1 MSKLDDTRKKG
12 MNTLI
17 ALAVI
22 AVAVYVGFTPL
33 YSLIGG
39 GVAGAV
45 VGSSF
50 GAIFVI
56 ILTMYLLN
64 KQTEIE
70 QESKKSER
78 VFDEKVKVYKQIL
91 ETTKEI
97 VEDGSISDQEISKLP
112 FLMMELQ
119 MLGGD
124 ETISAYEKVFST
136 IIKEYDK
143 EQESEEVAIT
153 DKRKSEIYKKMS
165 EFSRSCRVDLG
176 VTDRAIN
183 DDVFNR
189 INGAIENSS
198 KVTAK
203 RRRSTNA
210 NYIDNREEFFKACE
224 EKRPKEIIILAQK
237 LHDALACEYST
248 EIESEK
254 FVFDYAFTKDK
265 ATNPKISIKA
275 AQTDKGALTRICTIL
290 IKNKEL
296 GIETIF
302 KSPNFNYR
310 QLKIGDV
317 FFQHANVF
325 WKESS
330 LNLDNSNK
338 TSILS
343 AARNKYLAELKAG
356 VANLDEST
364 LKILLFAINESKKVV
379 HDHKKLPRT
388 ELIASSEQGD
398 NDSLEKLRQYI
409 ANDYIQEL
417 TLEEIENIAL
427 NGKEYE

>member
-91 ETTKEI
+91 DTTKEI

-153 DKRKSEIYKKMS
+153 DERKSEIYKKMS

-203 RRRSTNA
+203 RRRSSNA
-210 NYIDNREEFFKACE
+210 NYIDTREEFFKACE
-224 EKRPKEIIILAQK
+224 ERRPKEIIILAQK
-237 LHDALACEYST
+237 LHDALAFEYST

-254 FVFDYAFTKDK
+254 FVFDYAFTN
-265 ATNPKISIKA
+265 NPKISVKA
-275 AQTDKGALTRICTIL
+275 SQAGTDALIRICTIN

-296 GIETIF
+296 GIDTIF

-317 FFQHANVF
+317 FFQHAKVF

-338 TSILS
+338 TSILL

-388 ELIASSEQGD
+388 ELIASAEQGD
-398 NDSLEKLRQYI
+398 NESLEKLRQYI
-409 ANDYIQEL
+409 ADDYIQEL

>member
-1 MSKLDDTRKKG
+1 MSKLDATRKKG
-12 MNTLI
+12 VNTLI
-17 ALAVI
+17 ALAII
-22 AVAVYVGFTPL
+22 AIAVYVGFTPL
-33 YSLIGG
+33 YELIGE

-45 VGSSF
+45 VGASF

-78 VFDEKVKVYKQIL
+78 VFDEKVQVYKQIL
-91 ETTKEI
+91 VTTKEI
-97 VEDGSISDQEISKLP
+97 VEDGTISEKEISKLP

-124 ETISAYEKVFST
+124 ETISTYEKVFST
-136 IIKEYDK
+136 LIEIYDK
-143 EQESEEVAIT
+143 EQESEEVVIT
-153 DKRKSEIYKKMS
+153 DERKSEIYKKMS

-176 VTDRAIN
+176 VTDRSIN
-183 DDVFNR
+183 EDVFNR
-189 INGAIENSS
+189 ITGAIENSS
-198 KVTAK
+198 KATAK
-203 RRRSTNA
+203 RRRSVNA
-210 NYIDNREEFFKACE
+210 NYLDNKEEFFKACE
-224 EKRPKEIIILAQK
+224 EKRPKEIISLARK
-237 LHDALACEYST
+237 LHEALVHEYSE
-248 EIESEK
+248 EIEGGK

-265 ATNPKISIKA
+265 TTNPKISIKA
-275 AQTDKGALTRICTIL
+275 AQTDTDALTRICTIFV
-290 IKNKEL
+290 KNKEL

-302 KSPNFNYR
+302 KSPSFNYR

-317 FFQHANVF
+317 FFQHAREF

-330 LNLDNSNK
+330 LNPDNSNK

-343 AARNKYLAELKAG
+343 ASHKDYLPELKAG
-356 VANLDEST
+356 VVNLDEST

-388 ELIASSEQGD
+388 DLIASAEQGD
-398 NDSLEKLRQYI
+398 NDSLQKLRQYI
-409 ANDYIQEL
+409 AEDYIQEL
-417 TLEEIENIAL
+417 TLEEI
-427 NGKEYE
+427 

>member
-1 MSKLDDTRKKG
+1 MSKLAETRKKG
-12 MNTLI
+12 LATLV
-17 ALAVI
+17 ALAI
-22 AVAVYVGFTPL
+22 IGVAVYLGFTPL
-33 YSLIGG
+33 FKLIDG
-39 GVAGAV
+39 GVAGNVIGAAF
-45 VGSSF
+45 GS
-50 GAIFVI
+50 IFVI

-97 VEDGSISDQEISKLP
+97 VEDGSISDKEISKLP

-124 ETISAYEKVFST
+124 ETISTYEKVFST
-136 IIKEYDK
+136 IIEAYDK

-153 DKRKSEIYKKMS
+153 DERKSEIYKKMS

-176 VTDRAIN
+176 VTDRTIN
-183 DDVFNR
+183 EDVFNR
-189 INGAIENSS
+189 ITGAIENSS

-203 RRRSTNA
+203 RRRSGNTN
-210 NYIDNREEFFKACE
+210 YLDNKEEFFNACE
-224 EKRPKEIIILAQK
+224 EKRPKEIISLARK
-237 LHDALACEYST
+237 LHEALAHEYSV

-265 ATNPKISIKA
+265 TTNPKISIKA
-275 AQTDKGALTRICTIL
+275 AQSDTDALTRICTIF

-317 FFQHANVF
+317 FFQHAREF

-330 LNLDNSNK
+330 LNPDNSNK

-343 AARNKYLAELKAG
+343 ASHKDYLPELKAG

-388 ELIASSEQGD
+388 ELITSAEQGD
-398 NDSLEKLRQYI
+398 NESLEKLRQYI
-409 ANDYIQEL
+409 ADDYIQEL
-417 TLEEIENIAL
+417 TLEEI
-427 NGKEYE
+427 

>member
-33 YSLIGG
+33 YTLIGG

-78 VFDEKVKVYKQIL
+78 VFDEKVKIYKQIL
-91 ETTKEI
+91 ETTKEM
-97 VEDGSISDQEISKLP
+97 VEDGKISYGEISKLP

-124 ETISAYEKVFST
+124 EAISTYEKVFST
-136 IIKEYDK
+136 LNEIYG
-143 EQESEEVAIT
+143 EEEDEVVAIN
-153 DKRKSEIYKKMS
+153 DQRKSEIYKKMS

-183 DDVFNR
+183 QDVFNK
-189 INGAIENSS
+189 ITGAIETTS

-203 RRRSTNA
+203 RRTSANTNYA
-210 NYIDNREEFFKACE
+210 DNAEEFFKTCE
-224 EKRPKEIIILAQK
+224 KKGRSKEVVDLSK
-237 LHDALACEYST
+237 KFYKALTQEYSSEIAT
-248 EIESEK
+248 EKLIID
-254 FVFDYAFTKDK
+254 FAIGKDK
-265 ATNPKISIKA
+265 ASHPKMSVKA
-275 AQTDKGALTRICTIL
+275 AQANSDKLTRICTISVRL
-290 IKNKEL
+290 NEL
-296 GIETIF
+296 NLDTIF
-302 KSPNFNYR
+302 KSPKWDYK
-310 QLKIGDV
+310 QLKIGDIFV
-317 FFQHANVF
+317 QHSRPF
-325 WKESS
+325 WEKSSFYNAEEESIVYKAYR
-330 LNLDNSNK
+330 D
-338 TSILS
+338 
-343 AARNKYLAELKAG
+343 YLPELK
-356 VANLDEST
+356 VKDITNLDETT

-379 HDHKKLPRT
+379 FESKKLPRG
-388 ELIASSEQGD
+388 ELLKAAETGD
-398 NDSLEKLRQYI
+398 NNSLQKIKNYI
-409 ANDYIQEL
+409 AEDYIQEL
-417 TLEEIENIAL
+417 TLEEIDNITQ
-427 NGKEYE
+427 GERV

>member
-33 YSLIGG
+33 YTLIGG

-78 VFDEKVKVYKQIL
+78 VFDEKVKIYKQIL
-91 ETTKEI
+91 ETTKEM
-97 VEDGSISDQEISKLP
+97 VEDGKISYGEISKLP

-124 ETISAYEKVFST
+124 EAISTYEKVFST
-136 IIKEYDK
+136 LNEIYG
-143 EQESEEVAIT
+143 EEEDEVVAIN
-153 DKRKSEIYKKMS
+153 DQRKSEIYKKMS

-203 RRRSTNA
+203 RRKSSNA

-275 AQTDKGALTRICTIL
+275 SQAGTDALTRICTIN

-296 GIETIF
+296 GIDTIF

-317 FFQHANVF
+317 FFQHEREF

-330 LNLDNSNK
+330 LNPDSSNK
-338 TSILS
+338 TLILS
-343 AARNKYLAELKAG
+343 AAHKDYLPGLKAG

-388 ELIASSEQGD
+388 ELIASAEQGD
-398 NDSLEKLRQYI
+398 NESLEKLRQYI
-409 ANDYIQEL
+409 ADDYIQEL
-417 TLEEIENIAL
+417 TLEEIDNIAL

>member
-91 ETTKEI
+91 DTTKEI

-153 DKRKSEIYKKMS
+153 DERKSEIYKKMS

-203 RRRSTNA
+203 RRRSSNA
-210 NYIDNREEFFKACE
+210 NYIDTREEFFKACE
-224 EKRPKEIIILAQK
+224 ERRPKEIIILAQK
-237 LHDALACEYST
+237 LHDALAFEYST

-254 FVFDYAFTKDK
+254 FVFDYAFTN
-265 ATNPKISIKA
+265 NPKISVKA
-275 AQTDKGALTRICTIL
+275 SQAGTDALIRICTIN

-296 GIETIF
+296 GIDTIF

-317 FFQHANVF
+317 FFQHAKVF